1 MPLIEVDEEQ
11 VRRDGALRATMAKM
25 LGNPKAKALV
35 EEAYKVVD
43 PNAPTPQLDAQ
54 RMVSDAV
61 SSTRAEVDA
70 LKKQYAD
77 DKAAAEQSTRMSAF
91 ENKVENGFA
100 KLRAQGVTKEGI
112 EGVKKIMEDEG
123 IANPEIAWNH
133 FEKLHPPQAPVMAS
147 TGSWNFIEAPA
158 DGTNADLKRLVETKG
173 ESNSVIDKLAF
184 EALNEVRGLRR

>member
-1 MPLIEVDEEQ
+1 MPTIEVDEEQ

-54 RMVSDAV
+54 RMVHDAV
-61 SSTRAEVDA
+61 SKTQSEVEA
-70 LKKQYAD
+70 LKKQIAD
-77 DKAAAEQSTRMSAF
+77 DKAAAEQASRMSAF
-91 ENKVENGFA
+91 ENRVEQGFA
-100 KLRAQGVTKEGI
+100 KLRAQGVTKEGL
-112 EGVKKIMEDEG
+112 EGVKKLMEDEG
-123 IANPEIAWNH
+123 IANPEIAWSH
-133 FEKLHPPQAPVMAS
+133 FERLHPPQSPVMAS

-173 ESNSVIDKLAF
+173 ESVSVVDKLAF